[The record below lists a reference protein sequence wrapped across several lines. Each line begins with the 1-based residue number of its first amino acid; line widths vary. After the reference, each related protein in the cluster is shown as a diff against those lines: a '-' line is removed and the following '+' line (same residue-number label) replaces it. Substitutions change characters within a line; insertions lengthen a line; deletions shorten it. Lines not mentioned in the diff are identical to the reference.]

1 MKNRRW
7 EYKSYKKKK
16 NLQKACINL
25 WLVVA
30 YCAWHHV
37 AI

>member
-1 MKNRRW
+1 MEDGNI
-7 EYKSYKKKK
+7 SHKKKK
-16 NLQKACINL
+16 TLQKACINL
-25 WLVVA
+25 WLVVT